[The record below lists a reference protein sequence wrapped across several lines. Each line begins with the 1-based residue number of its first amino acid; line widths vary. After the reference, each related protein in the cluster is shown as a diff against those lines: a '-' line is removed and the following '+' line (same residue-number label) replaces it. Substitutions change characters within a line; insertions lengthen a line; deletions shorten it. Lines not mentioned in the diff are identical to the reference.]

1 MERVS
6 KFAVF
11 GYVLLWI
18 AIVLILSIA
27 QERLLNLPR
36 IIGQGIGM
44 FMGTL
49 AFYPILKWWESKRPA
64 KKTHDSKIV
73 GASDAVR

>member
-1 MERVS
+1 MRRLL

-11 GYVLLWI
+11 GYVLLWT
-18 AIVLILSIA
+18 AFVMILSIA

-44 FMGTL
+44 FLGTL
-49 AFYPILKWWESKRPA
+49 AFYPLA
-64 KKTHDSKIV
+64 KCWKLSA
-73 GASDAVR
+73 ASLRSFNGRY